1 MKMFH
6 SYVESKEGEK
16 KMPIWGQ
23 PIVFRKSSGFL
34 KDSLRKKKGQAD
46 IKSCRS
52 KLSSVRLWQGPSG
65 VLFPEAVGLAMKLRS
80 KSKWDLADVSGC
92 YLFQLQLHRS
102 AYIWI
107 EPMKMEI

>member
-1 MKMFH
+1 MFH

-16 KMPIWGQ
+16 NANMGQ
-23 PIVFRKSSGFL
+23 TH
-34 KDSLRKKKGQAD
+34 SLQEVKCFSQGQLEKKKGQAD

-80 KSKWDLADVSGC
+80 K
-92 YLFQLQLHRS
+92 
-102 AYIWI
+102 I
-107 EPMKMEI
+107 KMGLGRCVRMLPIPTATAPISVHMD

>member
-1 MKMFH
+1 MLNQRKVKKNANMGPTH
-6 SYVESKEGEK
+6 SLQEVKWFSQ
-16 KMPIWGQ
+16 GQ
-23 PIVFRKSSGFL
+23 L
-34 KDSLRKKKGQAD
+34 EKKKGQAD

-102 AYIWI
+102 AYISI
-107 EPMKMEI
+107 EPMKIES